1 MRFAVLGTG
10 DVGKA
15 IGAGLVSQGHDI
27 RVGSRSSGDGRHTF
41 AEAALWA
48 EVVVN
53 ATKGAASLE
62 ALRSAGAAN
71 LAGKVLID
79 VANPLDF
86 SKGMPPTL
94 FVQGDDSLGERIQ
107 REFPQ
112 ARVVKTLNTMGASIM
127 ANPRRLKE
135 EHDVFLSGNDK
146 AAKELV
152 AGILRAWGWKV
163 ILDLGDITTARGTEM
178 LMPLWIRLLG
188 TIGNADY
195 NFHVA
200 R

>member
-1 MRFAVLGTG
+1 MMIAVLGTG

-15 IGAGLVSQGHDI
+15 LAAGLTASKHEV
-27 RVGSRSSGDGRHTF
+27 RVGSRSEGEGRFTY
-41 AEAALWA
+41 AAAAAWA

-53 ATKGAASLE
+53 ATKGSASLE
-62 ALRSAGAAN
+62 ALRAAGAAN

-94 FVQGDDSLGERIQ
+94 FVKDDDSLAERIQ
-107 REFPQ
+107 REFPK
-112 ARVVKTLNTMGASIM
+112 ARVVKTLNTMNSALM
-127 ANPRRLKE
+127 ANPGLLRE
-135 EHDVFLSGNDK
+135 AHDVFMSGDDK

-152 AGILRAWGWKV
+152 ASLLRAWGWKH
-163 ILDLGDITTARGTEM
+163 IRDLGDITTARGTEM
-178 LMPLWIRLLG
+178 LMPLWIRLWG
-188 TIGNADY
+188 AIGHANY

-200 R
+200 M